1 MEIDAMRDKVE
12 HMREEVNVVSRRC
25 GKFATDLIYWT
36 TLELILRKERSR
48 PISKQYNP
56 RWHILRG
63 LCARNYFGPP
73 SLS

>member
-36 TLELILRKERSR
+36 TLELILRKE
-48 PISKQYNP
+48 
-56 RWHILRG
+56 
-63 LCARNYFGPP
+63 
-73 SLS
+73 

>member
-1 MEIDAMRDKVE
+1 MDDPGPMGIDAMRDKVE

-25 GKFATDLIYWT
+25 DKFTTELIIWT

-56 RWHILRG
+56 
-63 LCARNYFGPP
+63 C
-73 SLS
+73 